1 MTKLKPLFTFLLIL
15 AVLVLAYFASLY
27 LADKAKQHE
36 LNDNKNSDSQENLRT
51 TTISTDEPLANSD
64 GTEQNISD
72 SGKKSYGSQ
81 KWGYRFDYP
90 AWQFS
95 SYQTN
100 MSFPTPAGKSGVVG
114 RATAKVD
121 AFKNVIAVEHCAL
134 SGECTPTTTNM
145 TFGSIMRDEQ
155 FSLENYP
162 DLEFVGHL
170 YGNTPSWEYTEGAEG
185 EGIVYTFIPHNN
197 KLLILYRTFIDENV
211 ITNYKNVKN
220 FITYAKQAEIMTEII
235 ESIKFTN

>member
-1 MTKLKPLFTFLLIL
+1 MVAKNGDIDSITLLGSSAPTKLICHFQPPL
-15 AVLVLAYFASLY
+15 VKV
-27 LADKAKQHE
+27 E
-36 LNDNKNSDSQENLRT
+36 LWGERQ
-51 TTISTDEPLANSD
+51 P
-64 GTEQNISD
+64 
-72 SGKKSYGSQ
+72 
-81 KWGYRFDYP
+81 KWMH
-90 AWQFS
+90 S
-95 SYQTN
+95 
-100 MSFPTPAGKSGVVG
+100 K
-114 RATAKVD
+114 
-121 AFKNVIAVEHCAL
+121 
-134 SGECTPTTTNM
+134 
-145 TFGSIMRDEQ
+145 
-155 FSLENYP
+155 NYP